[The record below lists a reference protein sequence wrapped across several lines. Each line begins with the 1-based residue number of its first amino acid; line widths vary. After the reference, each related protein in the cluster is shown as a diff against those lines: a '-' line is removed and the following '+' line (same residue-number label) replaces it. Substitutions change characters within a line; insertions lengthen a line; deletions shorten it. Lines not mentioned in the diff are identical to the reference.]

1 MIHAILS
8 PIRNVD
14 FTSCS
19 ASWSIP
25 DLKNSAENILECFR
39 FAETEEEFETAIKK
53 CGNYIKDEEGNFV
66 LAGGNVTVTVTTDF
80 TEKTLKYLAVDSK
93 GEELYSFNFPYAQ
106 VPLTDD
112 ASQEGEG
119 E

>member
-1 MIHAILS
+1 M
-8 PIRNVD
+8 
-14 FTSCS
+14 
-19 ASWSIP
+19 
-25 DLKNSAENILECFR
+25 KM
-39 FAETEEEFETAIKK
+39 
-53 CGNYIKDEEGNFV
+53 DERGKAMMLGLGLDGGDGHKRLTKGENFV

-106 VPLTDD
+106 VPLTDE